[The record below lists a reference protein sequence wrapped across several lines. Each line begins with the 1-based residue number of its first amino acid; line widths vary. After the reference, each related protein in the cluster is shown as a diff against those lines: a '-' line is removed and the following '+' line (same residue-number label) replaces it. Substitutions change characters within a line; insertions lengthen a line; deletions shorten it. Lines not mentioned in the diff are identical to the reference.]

1 MDVKSTLRTTPQARD
16 NRFMDYLLGTTLEP
30 ELHQPCLKPLLT
42 VQTTDSLP
50 YVFRRLSNEGI
61 LSAPVLEGTWFRG
74 FITLFDITNYVTNM
88 YWGNDG
94 EEWQTFFTNSEDWND
109 STVDDIMETPVWRGR
124 QNVDPL
130 YTYNT
135 TFHAL
140 EKLAVTRAHRAVVLN
155 QDTNRVVNIMTQSML
170 ISEIKQRIF
179 MLPNGL
185 RNKLV
190 RNMTEFFT
198 TCKTINENDKAMNAF
213 IQMRDSNVNGLAIVN
228 DDGELTNAISIRDL
242 RGIGV
247 DGPFFSRLFRT
258 VKDFKATVAREYP
271 KLGSRAHYY
280 IGNTPVTGRC
290 VSPEDTFEDVINKMA
305 DGCIHRI
312 FVCSSQSIRS
322 GRPIP
327 ENVLTQTNI
336 LSQVLR
342 FFAMP
347 AGSWE
352 VAGRG

>member
-1 MDVKSTLRTTPQARD
+1 M
-16 NRFMDYLLGTTLEP
+16 
-30 ELHQPCLKPLLT
+30 
-42 VQTTDSLP
+42 
-50 YVFRRLSNEGI
+50 
-61 LSAPVLEGTWFRG
+61 
-74 FITLFDITNYVTNM
+74 FDITNYVTNM

-198 TCKTINENDKAMNAF
+198 TCKTINENDK
-213 IQMRDSNVNGLAIVN
+213 VL
-228 DDGELTNAISIRDL
+228 ISL
-242 RGIGV
+242 S
-247 DGPFFSRLFRT
+247 FFFVLSYYLLFF
-258 VKDFKATVAREYP
+258 VYKCIYACII
-271 KLGSRAHYY
+271 LGY
-280 IGNTPVTGRC
+280 
-290 VSPEDTFEDVINKMA
+290 E
-305 DGCIHRI
+305 CIH
-312 FVCSSQSIRS
+312 
-322 GRPIP
+322 PN
-327 ENVLTQTNI
+327 E
-336 LSQVLR
+336 R
-342 FFAMP
+342 F
-347 AGSWE
+347 
-352 VAGRG
+352 